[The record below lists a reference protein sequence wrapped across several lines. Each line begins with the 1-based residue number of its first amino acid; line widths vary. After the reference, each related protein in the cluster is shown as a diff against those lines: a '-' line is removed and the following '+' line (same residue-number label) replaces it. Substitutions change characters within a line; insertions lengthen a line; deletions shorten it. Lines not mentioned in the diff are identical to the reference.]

1 MKGKNNTSMTLVD
14 MFHDLFDRQKSLS
27 LTFGDDFSK
36 MSLEQKEEYTK
47 DKVLALLDETHEV
60 LREINWKSWKKTK
73 KEIDQAKLLEELS
86 DALHFYIN
94 LCLVWGFSAENVYEA
109 YIKKDKEN
117 YKRIKRSY

>member
-1 MKGKNNTSMTLVD
+1 MKEKQTAIASID
-14 MFHDLFDRQKSLS
+14 MFHDLFERQKALS

-73 KEIDQAKLLEELS
+73 KEIDQSKLLEELS

-94 LCLVWGFSAENVYEA
+94 LCLAWGFSAEDVYEA
-109 YIKKDKEN
+109 YLKKDKEN
-117 YKRIKRSY
+117 YKRIKKSY

>member
-1 MKGKNNTSMTLVD
+1 MKKKETTIALVD
-14 MFHDLFDRQKSLS
+14 MFHDLFERQKDLS
-27 LTFGDDFSK
+27 LTFGDDFTK

-73 KEIDQAKLLEELS
+73 KEIDQVKLLEELS

-109 YIKKDKEN
+109 YLKKDKEN
-117 YKRIKRSY
+117 YKRIKKSY